1 MAYSLP
7 SFSAAANYA
16 ANYRPIFDGK
26 TLADGYKNIKSE
38 EGVNAMQNARNAD
51 FLAKVGMAKNAL
63 QEFGAM
69 ERQKLVA
76 DVARERLEAELEIND
91 QRRSDSKKAA
101 LISLLGG
108 GLGDVVGKQL
118 GGGDLLNLLAGTNTL
133 SDNEITKDRIR
144 SGNLGIDLKGTTS
157 DGMKSLV
164 TDTGMTVDPSTVVVK
179 QQLQAPPKLEVK
191 RTPITQLSLI
201 EELRKR
207 TNPAK

>member
-38 EGVNAMQNARNAD
+38 EGVNAMQNAHTAD